1 MLERAIAD
9 LEANEAAALK
19 AFNDEKR
26 TEIKEMG
33 GRNSTKRSVEQTAVG
48 PFCWSWEIPGHA
60 KTLAPTPSGWDF
72 SCADSI
78 FGA

>member
-33 GRNSTKRSVEQTAVG
+33 GRNSTKRSAEQTGGRATAAVRAG
-48 PFCWSWEIPGHA
+48 SYLTE
-60 KTLAPTPSGWDF
+60 LATRPL
-72 SCADSI
+72 CASLAI
-78 FGA
+78 APLINS